1 MEKMLQKNP
10 RMVLIVFTITGLSG
24 SINGRTPPLKAFYKV
39 LSSLLFLSHKVFTS
53 RQIIYCFYFEDMKTE
68 V

>member
-1 MEKMLQKNP
+1 MEKMVQKDP
-10 RMVLIVFTITGLSG
+10 WTVLIVFIIIGLSS
-24 SINGRTPPLKAFYKV
+24 SINGRTPPLKTFYGM

-53 RQIIYCFYFEDMKTE
+53 RKIIYCFYFVDMKTE